1 MNQCWLQQMS
11 INSRTTAILWE
22 YHSDVISKPVT
33 IEKQSERVAKR
44 HIGESLR
51 GFRRGGIKPGHL

>member
-1 MNQCWLQQMS
+1 VLIAANEYQFED
-11 INSRTTAILWE
+11 NRLWE

-33 IEKQSERVAKR
+33 IEKQSKGVAKR

-51 GFRRGGIKPGHL
+51 EFRRGGIKPGHL